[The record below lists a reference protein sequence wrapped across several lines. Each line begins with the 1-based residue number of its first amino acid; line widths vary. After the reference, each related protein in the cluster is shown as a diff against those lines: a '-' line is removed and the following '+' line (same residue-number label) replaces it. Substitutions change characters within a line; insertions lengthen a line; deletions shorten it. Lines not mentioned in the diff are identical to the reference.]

1 MSAYRNDDHGNSY
14 CKIGLPMMPSMI
26 LIIRKD
32 DQVAMEAEAWKNI
45 TKLRP
50 NADRTGDQARLA
62 QFTI

>member
-1 MSAYRNDDHGNSY
+1 
-14 CKIGLPMMPSMI
+14 MMPSMI